1 MSANANV
8 PLDWNLAIYDR
19 IESIISDHPCDNCL
33 THRSSSFTTSSGFGE
48 SSNFRQ
54 EIRQSY
60 YRNDP
65 VKYGHTTLN
74 ISRMDSVGGF
84 FSLSFS
90 WKSHRKRIGT
100 ERKFLDMK
108 LNSLTSILTLFK
120 RRRLYTLNLL
130 FLMSANADLP
140 LTEIRRKIYPSKDLS
155 VERFIRLLSISK
167 SDRRP
172 HPHLLKLSVL
182 I

>member
-1 MSANANV
+1 MVLENLS
-8 PLDWNLAIYDR
+8 DWNLAIYDW
-19 IESIISDHPCDNCL
+19 IESIISDHRCPRYNKVAENCL
-33 THRSSSFTTSSGFGE
+33 TLRSSSFTTSSGFGE

-108 LNSLTSILTLFK
+108 LNSLPSILTLFK
-120 RRRLYTLNLL
+120 PWILFFKACIWTRLITRSTP
-130 FLMSANADLP
+130 MRSA
-140 LTEIRRKIYPSKDLS
+140 
-155 VERFIRLLSISK
+155 
-167 SDRRP
+167 
-172 HPHLLKLSVL
+172 
-182 I
+182 